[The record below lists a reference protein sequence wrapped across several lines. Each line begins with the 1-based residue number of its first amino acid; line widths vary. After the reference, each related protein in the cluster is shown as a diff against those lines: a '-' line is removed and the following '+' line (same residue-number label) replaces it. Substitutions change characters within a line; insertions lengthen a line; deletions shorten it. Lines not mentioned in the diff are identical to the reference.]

1 MIQQII
7 TSKLKSYSSW
17 EDRIFLLLV
26 LLYLLPIWSIQFFP
40 SQDGPSHV
48 YNALIVKEYFNT
60 NEYPLFQKYYDLNA
74 KPMPN
79 WFGHMI
85 MAILM
90 FIVDPL
96 IAEKFLLTGYV
107 LLFLLSGRYLLISVN
122 PTKKWLALTFF
133 PFVYNYLLN
142 MGFYNFSYSV
152 GFFLLAV
159 GYWWNHHQNLRPKH
173 ATILNLIMVCC
184 YFSHMVSTVIAL
196 LSIAILWL
204 VTIRPEKIKQHL
216 LQIPMLLPSCLLP
229 LWFVT
234 SMEQLLMVHIGLR
247 NDCST
252 TSLDLKFSSLLVIFN
267 YT

>member
-79 WFGHMI
+79 WFGHMT
-85 MAILM
+85 MAMLM

-107 LLFLLSGRYLLISVN
+107 PVSYTHLTL
-122 PTKKWLALTFF
+122 PTNRE
-133 PFVYNYLLN
+133 V
-142 MGFYNFSYSV
+142 
-152 GFFLLAV
+152 
-159 GYWWNHHQNLRPKH
+159 
-173 ATILNLIMVCC
+173 
-184 YFSHMVSTVIAL
+184 
-196 LSIAILWL
+196 
-204 VTIRPEKIKQHL
+204 
-216 LQIPMLLPSCLLP
+216 
-229 LWFVT
+229 
-234 SMEQLLMVHIGLR
+234 
-247 NDCST
+247 
-252 TSLDLKFSSLLVIFN
+252 
-267 YT
+267 